1 MAKNQRRL
9 TIGLVCT
16 VCGSLN
22 YVTEKSKLNSPEAL
36 KLNKFCKVCKGVKEH
51 KEEKDLD

>member
-1 MAKNQRRL
+1 MAKKQSRV

-22 YVTEKSKLNSPEAL
+22 YVTQKSKINSPEAFKL
-36 KLNKFCKVCKGVKEH
+36 KKFCKVCKAIKEH